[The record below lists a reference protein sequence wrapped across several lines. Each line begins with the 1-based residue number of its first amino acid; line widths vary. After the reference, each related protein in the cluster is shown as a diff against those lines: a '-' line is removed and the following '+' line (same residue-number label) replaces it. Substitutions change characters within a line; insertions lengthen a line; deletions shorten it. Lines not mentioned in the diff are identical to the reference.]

1 MFTNQLNVFQKFLVY
16 KNITTRLF
24 HMRMSNAVGQKRLQ
38 KVNSLEKTIILC
50 LSMYLYVLFNFSRV
64 LSLESFLKVCKKSKL
79 GMINV

>member
-1 MFTNQLNVFQKFLVY
+1 MFTNQLNFFQKFLVY

-50 LSMYLYVLFNFSRV
+50 LSTV
-64 LSLESFLKVCKKSKL
+64 SLR
-79 GMINV
+79 II

>member
-1 MFTNQLNVFQKFLVY
+1 MFTNKLNFFQNFLVY

-50 LSMYLYVLFNFSRV
+50 LSISTYYLIFQ
-64 LSLESFLKVCKKSKL
+64 
-79 GMINV
+79 